1 MENLQIKS
9 LIIILIIPFFL
20 SSCGTEIKTSEYKSP
35 EIKNKDFD
43 EKSNIIG
50 EFTDIPIPSNS
61 VIDLEKSFI
70 LGKGNTWM
78 GRLSLIHKSNIDELY
93 DFFINEMKK
102 FSYKEKSSIR
112 SNENILIFENKIKTV
127 FIKISELKFR
137 KSYIEITSTPVN

>member
-9 LIIILIIPFFL
+9 LIILLIISFFI
-20 SSCGTEIKTSEYKSP
+20 SNCSTQIRTSEYNSP
-35 EIKNKDFD
+35 KVENKDFD
-43 EKSNIIG
+43 EKSNVIS

-61 VIDLEKSFI
+61 IVDLEKSFI
-70 LGKGNTWM
+70 LGKGNNWM
-78 GRLSLIHKSNIDELY
+78 GRLALINKKNIDELY

-127 FIKISELKFR
+127 FIKISELKFK